1 MNMAKKTNLTK
12 QEFMFL
18 LDKDLLS
25 FYDYITED
33 KVKEKIWDDLEYI
46 DLESNIIDSLLC
58 DANRNYYIS
67 DETYNKIK
75 LYRYNNG

>member
-46 DLESNIIDSLLC
+46 DLESTIIDSLLL

>member
-1 MNMAKKTNLTK
+1 MNMARKTNLTK

-46 DLESNIIDSLLC
+46 DLESTIIDSLLC
-58 DANRNYYIS
+58 DANRNDS
-67 DETYNKIK
+67 LSSETYNKIK